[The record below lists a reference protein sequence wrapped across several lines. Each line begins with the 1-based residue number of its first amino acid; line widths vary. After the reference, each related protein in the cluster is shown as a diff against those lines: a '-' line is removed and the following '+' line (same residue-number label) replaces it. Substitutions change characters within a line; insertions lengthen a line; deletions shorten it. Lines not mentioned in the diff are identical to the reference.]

1 MNEENF
7 KEEVHWS
14 GVDNSHDTSDVTQ
27 REEKCKTVSWNTVNP
42 VQQ

>member
-14 GVDNSHDTSDVTQ
+14 GVDSPHDTSDVTQ
-27 REEKCKTVSWNTVNP
+27 SKEKCTASWNTLN
-42 VQQ
+42 

>member
-14 GVDNSHDTSDVTQ
+14 GVDSSHDTSDM
-27 REEKCKTVSWNTVNP
+27 TVSWNKLNP